1 MEEIKRS
8 KEEEANPSVKKKL
21 VKEVKGVVDEAPR
34 SFSESD
40 DKREILK
47 GIINE
52 NKLVMKEG
60 DDEGIKKA
68 SSSRSSSAWRFFQRS
83 PGASLRL

>member
-47 GIINE
+47 GINNE

-60 DDEGIKKA
+60 DEGIKRLPHQEVPQTGDF
-68 SSSRSSSAWRFFQRS
+68 SSEA
-83 PGASLRL
+83 LEHL

>member
-47 GIINE
+47 GINTE

-60 DDEGIKKA
+60 DDKGIKGLPYQEVPQPGDF
-68 SSSRSSSAWRFFQRS
+68 SSEA
-83 PGASLRL
+83 LEHH

>member
-40 DKREILK
+40 DQREILK
-47 GIINE
+47 GINNE

-60 DDEGIKKA
+60 DDEGIKRLPHQEVPQPGDF
-68 SSSRSSSAWRFFQRS
+68 SSEA
-83 PGASLRL
+83 LEHL

>member
-8 KEEEANPSVKKKL
+8 KAEEANPSVKKKL

-47 GIINE
+47 GINNE

-60 DDEGIKKA
+60 DDEGIKRLPHQEVPQSGDF
-68 SSSRSSSAWRFFQRS
+68 SSEA
-83 PGASLRL
+83 LEHL